1 MLFAVTSASPKTQ
14 NTMDRLPCKTRIA
27 TDRARHR
34 RTPVPRQLR
43 GIHPI
48 AAAIALCLAAC
59 SELSGSP
66 PPSPTLVS
74 IQEQEL
80 SNSRRQLV
88 YGYAQLHQA
97 ANALADIDSTIS
109 KQFHSKY
116 LVDHV
121 SQVAAR
127 MATLQQSLEQL
138 AGETDWLGLNDPGL
152 PEVEL
157 SRRQLSEAATM
168 LEYLPAEQRLGREFE
183 RSVWMNLSAALIDL
197 RHLLRELIARE
208 HSADRHM
215 FLEQQLAQTN
225 LLLSTQS
232 AMLDPALSCDRQ
244 RAAAATPR
252 RRS

>member
-1 MLFAVTSASPKTQ
+1 MQ
-14 NTMDRLPCKTRIA
+14 NTMDWQSCRIRTA
-27 TDRARHR
+27 NGRARR
-34 RTPVPRQLR
+34 RTPVPRSLR
-43 GIHPI
+43 LIHPV
-48 AAAIALCLAAC
+48 AAAMALCLVAC

-66 PPSPTLVS
+66 PPPPTLES

-80 SNSRRQLV
+80 SNTRRQLV

-97 ANALADIDSTIS
+97 ANALADIDRTVS
-109 KQFHSKY
+109 KQLHSKP
-116 LVDHV
+116 LFDQV

-127 MATLQQSLEQL
+127 METLEQELEQL
-138 AGETDWLGLNDPGL
+138 AAETDWLGLGDSGL

-157 SRRQLSEAATM
+157 SRRQLSKAATM

-183 RSVWMNLSAALIDL
+183 QAVWMNLSASLIDL

-225 LLLSTQS
+225 LLLSTQL
-232 AMLDPALSCDRQ
+232 AMLDPARACDRRQ
-244 RAAAATPR
+244 ANAAGPVPE